1 MAGRPIGGDHR
12 HVIGDRL
19 PAWRQA
25 LRKLS
30 EQRLPGQHEGQ
41 AVEPVEGIA
50 AEALAVRIG
59 AQPLAGRSA
68 MSSGSAPWRRALR
81 D

>member
-1 MAGRPIGGDHR
+1 MAGRPVGGHHR
-12 HVIGDRL
+12 HVIADRL

-25 LRKLS
+25 LTELG
-30 EQRLPGQHEGQ
+30 EQLLPGQQERQ
-41 AVEPVEGIA
+41 AVEPVERIA
-50 AEALAVRIG
+50 AEALAARIG
-59 AQPLAGRSA
+59 AQPMAGRST